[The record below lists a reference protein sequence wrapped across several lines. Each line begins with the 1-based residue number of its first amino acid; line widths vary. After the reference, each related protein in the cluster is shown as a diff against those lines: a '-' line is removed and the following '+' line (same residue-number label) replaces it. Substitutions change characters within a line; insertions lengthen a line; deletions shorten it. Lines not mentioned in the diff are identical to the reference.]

1 MSGFFITATDTEV
14 GKTVVTGALAGVLR
28 NRGYNI
34 GVYKPLQSGHVD
46 SNPEGDAARL
56 KVASGVTTETNKI
69 CPYSVEEPLAPR
81 LAMQRAGRTVKLA
94 QITAHYNELM
104 AEFDSLFVEGAGGLA
119 VPYTEDALV
128 VDFAKKLKLP
138 LIIVA
143 RPALGT
149 VNHTVLTISYAREHG
164 LTVAGVILSGCK
176 ECEKERVQEN
186 KEMIEELSG
195 VPVLGLLPELQEGFT
210 RDELLTAAEENIM
223 ISNLEELI
231 KHGSNVGSTLS
242 L

>member
-34 GVYKPLQSGHVD
+34 GVYKPLQSGHID

-56 KVASGVTTETNKI
+56 KVASGVTTDTNRI
-69 CPYSVEEPLAPR
+69 CPYSIEEPLAPR
-81 LAMQRAGRTVKLA
+81 LAMQRAGRTVTLA
-94 QITAHYNELM
+94 QIISHYNELM
-104 AEFDSLFVEGAGGLA
+104 KECDSLFVEGAGGLA

-128 VDFAKKLKLP
+128 VNFAKELKLP

-143 RPALGT
+143 RPTLGT

-195 VPVLGLLPELQEGFT
+195 VPVLGLLPELPEGFT
-210 RDELLTAAEENIM
+210 RDELLRAAEENIM
-223 ISNLEELI
+223 ISNLEEFV
-231 KHGSNVGSTLS
+231 KHGSNVDSTLS